1 MSIRGNIETVR
12 ENIARAAERS
22 GRSAEDILLL
32 AVSKTVGPDKMQ
44 EAFDAGIRDF
54 GENRVQEFLKK
65 EEFFCKKANFHIIGQ
80 LQKNKVK
87 YIIGHIEMLHSLCS
101 VSVAAE
107 IQRLCEK
114 MDATQDCL
122 IQINTSHEESKSG
135 VPAEEA
141 ERLIEEIAPF
151 DRVRVK
157 GLMTIGARD
166 ALRELARPY
175 FRQLRNVFDRLS
187 SVKTDNFEMRHL
199 SMGMTSDY
207 EAAIEEGADI
217 VRVGSAIFGERA
229 PG

>member
-1 MSIRGNIETVR
+1 M
-12 ENIARAAERS
+12 
-22 GRSAEDILLL
+22 
-32 AVSKTVGPDKMQ
+32 
-44 EAFDAGIRDF
+44 
-54 GENRVQEFLKK
+54 
-65 EEFFCKKANFHIIGQ
+65 
-80 LQKNKVK
+80 
-87 YIIGHIEMLHSLCS
+87 
-101 VSVAAE
+101 AAE

-166 ALRELARPY
+166 ALGELARPY
-175 FRQLRNVFDRLS
+175 FRQLRNLFDRLS